1 VSGRHNGGTLPS
13 PLVGPFRNGNSAK
26 VIHIHEMCAS
36 WAPEV
41 FHDPETDQLSNVAA
55 DYCRSRRLI
64 CTVCSSSGATVGY
77 YVPSCTNVYH
87 FICLFGFPAPSIGQP
102 ANDFGPCL
110 RIYDCRAAFCP
121 AHAGRAKDAVYVQR
135 MEADAAL
142 SGFLTTRAAAVAAA
156 LNRDPGLGTDSPSFS
171 ITGIRRSETET
182 IFCRKWGVASE
193 APNNTTVTVV
203 GRPLLR
209 RMLRRGERPLL
220 RDRPSQVFRSALEL
234 LLGKNASREAGGGS
248 ADGGSARPSVQA
260 VARGSGLRDAAKAV
274 GGRTV
279 AAPPPRPPILLLRN
293 LRQCRALRR
302 ESVRLSLPAVPT
314 SYLTTTVV
322 LSDGAPAPPSAVGD
336 RGATPIGMS
345 RRGGPATFGW
355 SRRTP
360 VPVAPD
366 RLGDA
371 ADASD
376 EDEADDGRG
385 VEDERKAGGSAE

>member
-142 SGFLTTRAAAVAAA
+142 SGFLTTRAAAVAAT
-156 LNRDPGLGTDSPSFS
+156 LNRDPGLGTDRPSFS
-171 ITGIRRSETET
+171 ITGIRRNETET

-385 VEDERKAGGSAE
+385 VEDERKARGSAE